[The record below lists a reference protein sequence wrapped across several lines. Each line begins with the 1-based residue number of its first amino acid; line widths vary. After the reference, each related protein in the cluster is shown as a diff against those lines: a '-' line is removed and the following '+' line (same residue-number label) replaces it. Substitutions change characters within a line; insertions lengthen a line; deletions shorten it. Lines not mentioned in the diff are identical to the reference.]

1 MLLPSVPPLSVSP
14 LPQDKAQL
22 LALARQPHCLSAGS
36 SCLDGQ
42 VQPDPQ
48 VDRAAK
54 PDPWGTHLMAMLP
67 HLPRRAIPQRDCRPL
82 PVGGRGYQDDRGLTC
97 GQVHL
102 HAPPHTPHPPAL
114 PSPTLSPP
122 CSPEVSGIPAEAK
135 RNVPQQWYTVF
146 KPMRRDQRGDFPA
159 WPRAGCVSLEPATPS
174 LGPSP
179 PLRPR
184 ADLPDSTI
192 QLRSLSTPIHACA
205 VPFLR
210 DASPPLPLGALWEAV
225 LAAAGGA
232 GLHGRGG
239 ELREAGSGAPRKS
252 PQISELTRSPPSA
265 VGWVFFL

>member
-1 MLLPSVPPLSVSP
+1 
-14 LPQDKAQL
+14 
-22 LALARQPHCLSAGS
+22 
-36 SCLDGQ
+36 
-42 VQPDPQ
+42 
-48 VDRAAK
+48 
-54 PDPWGTHLMAMLP
+54 MAMLP

-102 HAPPHTPHPPAL
+102 HSPPHTPHPPAL

-122 CSPEVSGIPAEAK
+122 CSPEVSGIPAEAN

-159 WPRAGCVSLEPATPS
+159 WPRAGCVSLGPATPS

-205 VPFLR
+205 VPFLQ
-210 DASPPLPLGALWEAV
+210 DASPPLPLGALWQAV

-232 GLHGRGG
+232 GRPLVATCGHNMALQG
-239 ELREAGSGAPRKS
+239 
-252 PQISELTRSPPSA
+252 RSPPGPTRGRWEGSLGSA
-265 VGWVFFL
+265 YILLFSKAQPGPLFKFIRPQWEKVGCC